1 VSVPTQLPAAG
12 VDTSTLVEIAV
23 QSMQGRTLARVS
35 VPCSERV
42 GAVKAR
48 LESLL
53 SVPVSCQQLLWW
65 AEVLPNDTTLEE
77 HGITPGKAWVHLVTP
92 CFSGQAVRD
101 PALKWAFSG
110 SSEGGLRMYN
120 LADGEH
126 VRDFGTGG
134 ACSVLALSVDA
145 SSDRAFAGSVDGRL
159 RLWQLS
165 DGACLRTIEAHTED
179 VTAVQVDWTSGRAL
193 SGSSDGT
200 VKVWNVESGEL
211 LATCKGG
218 STPRHISAS
227 WVDDRACCG
236 MDNGVVR
243 MWDISTGA
251 LVGEF
256 TASRDKAQETGTSVS
271 AFAIDCAGRR
281 AVSGLKDGHLVYWHF
296 GPQSSPAAG
305 SAETAGAVKEVA
317 EAPAP
322 KAASEEVAKPPEPK
336 VFLAHYIAIRAIEAR
351 WLPQGSRAFV
361 GSDDGSLSLWRLDT
375 QQCTARF
382 ARHVGFVWA
391 IAVDWAKERALSGA
405 FDGCTKL
412 WNLRTGQCLRTMQA
426 HSRPVQ
432 SVAAG

>member
-1 VSVPTQLPAAG
+1 
-12 VDTSTLVEIAV
+12 
-23 QSMQGRTLARVS
+23 
-35 VPCSERV
+35 
-42 GAVKAR
+42 
-48 LESLL
+48 
-53 SVPVSCQQLLWW
+53 
-65 AEVLPNDTTLEE
+65 
-77 HGITPGKAWVHLVTP
+77 
-92 CFSGQAVRD
+92 
-101 PALKWAFSG
+101 
-110 SSEGGLRMYN
+110 MYN

-134 ACSVLALSVDA
+134 PCSVLALSVDA
-145 SSDRAFAGSVDGRL
+145 NSTRALAGSVDGRL
-159 RLWQLS
+159 RLWQIS

-200 VKVWNVESGEL
+200 VKAWNIESGEL

-218 STPRHISAS
+218 STPRDISAS
-227 WVDDRACCG
+227 WADHRACCG

-243 MWDISTGA
+243 MWDIRTGA

-256 TASRDKAQETGTSVS
+256 TAGRDKAEESSTSVS

-281 AVSGLKDGHLVYWHF
+281 AVTGLKDGHLVYWHF
-296 GPQSSPAAG
+296 GPESSPAAG
-305 SAETAGAVKEVA
+305 SAEPAAKEA
-317 EAPAP
+317 EAAETPA
-322 KAASEEVAKPPEPK
+322 PK
-336 VFLAHYIAIRAIEAR
+336 VFLAHYIAIRAINAR

-391 IAVDWAKERALSGA
+391 ITVDWAKERALSGA